1 LQKLLKKLGKQLK
14 HEENMKTINELFKNL
29 NDTELTIIIGEINEC
44 EKTGTFGDESEIR
57 KLCRKTSEI
66 TGMDISSNLLMVQM
80 GVLKE
85 AAFRWLE
92 KIKN

>member
-1 LQKLLKKLGKQLK
+1 M
-14 HEENMKTINELFKNL
+14 NPITELYKNL
-29 NDTELTIIIGEINEC
+29 NDTELTIIIGEIKES
-44 EKTGTFGDESEIR
+44 EKTGTFGDDSEIR
-57 KLCRKTSEI
+57 KLCHKTSEI
-66 TGMDISSNLLMVQM
+66 TGMDISSNLLMVQL

>member
-1 LQKLLKKLGKQLK
+1 M
-14 HEENMKTINELFKNL
+14 NPITELYKNL
-29 NDTELTIIIGEINEC
+29 NDTELTIIIGEIKES

-57 KLCRKTSEI
+57 KLCHKTSEI

-92 KIKN
+92 NLSIC

>member
-1 LQKLLKKLGKQLK
+1 M
-14 HEENMKTINELFKNL
+14 NPIAELYKNL
-29 NDTELTIIIGEINEC
+29 NDTELTIIIGEIRES
-44 EKTGTFGDESEIR
+44 EKTGMFQEESQIR
-57 KLCRKTSEI
+57 NLCRKTSEI

-92 KIKN
+92 K

>member
-1 LQKLLKKLGKQLK
+1 M
-14 HEENMKTINELFKNL
+14 NPINELYKNL
-29 NDTELTIIIGEINEC
+29 TDSELTIIIGEIRES
-44 EKTGTFGDESEIR
+44 EKTGTFGNESEIR

-66 TGMDISSNLLMVQM
+66 TNLDISSNLLMVQM

-92 KIKN
+92 N

>member
-1 LQKLLKKLGKQLK
+1 M
-14 HEENMKTINELFKNL
+14 NPITELYKNL
-29 NDTELTIIIGEINEC
+29 HDVELKIMVEEIREA
-44 EKTGTFGDESEIR
+44 EKTGTFGNDSEIR

-66 TGMDISSNLLMVQM
+66 TGMDVSSNLLMVQM

-92 KIKN
+92 K

>member
-1 LQKLLKKLGKQLK
+1 M
-14 HEENMKTINELFKNL
+14 ENNKNGEIINPITELYKNL
-29 NDTELTIIIGEINEC
+29 HDVELKIIIEEIRES
-44 EKTGTFGDESEIR
+44 EKTGTFGNDSEIR

-66 TGMDISSNLLMVQM
+66 TRIDVSSNLLMVQM

-92 KIKN
+92 K